1 MGFPHRSPSKG
12 YRFSGVV
19 TTTAFL
25 PVPVNDPLGGPG
37 SDSADAVCETLGRS
51 PISEGRGVSGCR
63 AAQMTGGGSTLDL
76 RGHGPLG
83 YAGRR
88 GTRDPRP
95 VYLSIVYHKKTNCQV
110 FFSSPL
116 QKKFPTIT
124 WTYLFL

>member
-63 AAQMTGGGSTLDL
+63 AAQMTGWGVPPSTFAVTALRATLGGGGDGILV
-76 RGHGPLG
+76 P
-83 YAGRR
+83 
-88 GTRDPRP
+88 
-95 VYLSIVYHKKTNCQV
+95 SIC
-110 FFSSPL
+110 L
-116 QKKFPTIT
+116 
-124 WTYLFL
+124 